1 MLNTDGTVV
10 PDNGFQ
16 MPDSHDPNKYM
27 IDGKFN
33 PKLMADI
40 LLSEFHFFAYAETE
54 SIYVYEDGIYKPTGI
69 YFIKK
74 EMLERLGKYFRI
86 GQVKEVTQQIKI
98 KSMIDRYKINSERHL
113 INLNNGIFDTKEWKF
128 KKHDPRFLSTIRIPK
143 TYDPDAKCP
152 IINRFLDD
160 VVSQKDK
167 QTLIEWSG
175 LMLIIETM
183 FEKAMMLCGSGGNG
197 KSTFINLLTA
207 LIGDENTTAI
217 PLQKLIDENNNKF
230 IVAHLH
236 EKLMNVCADIPSTT
250 IHNSDMFKR
259 LVGKDKITG
268 EHKFGHPFEFYN
280 PARLI
285 FSARIIPNLAEIGDE
300 AYYRRWLI
308 VEFLNRFTGESD
320 DKDMQNKLTTDTELS
335 GFLNLALAGLKTI
348 LQNGRF
354 THELSIQDTAYLYI
368 KKANPVYKFSEECI
382 VSSPNDILKNEVYLE
397 YLRWCE
403 QYNEKPMNNNI
414 FGKNM
419 KALRYLSV
427 QKGDSKYYWEGI
439 AIKTNTKRIRNP

>member
-1 MLNTDGTVV
+1 MLNKDGMVV
-10 PDNGFQ
+10 PDVSLQ
-16 MPDSHDPNKYM
+16 KPESHDPNKYM

-40 LLSEFHFFAYAETE
+40 LLFEFHFFTYAETE

-98 KSMIDRYKINSERHL
+98 KSMIDRDKINSERHL
-113 INLNNGIFDTKEWKF
+113 ISLNNGIFDTKEWKF
-128 KKHDPRFLSTIRIPK
+128 REHDPSILSTIRIPR

-152 IINRFLDD
+152 VINRFLDD

-175 LMLIIETM
+175 LMLIPETK
-183 FEKAMMLCGSGGNG
+183 FEKAMMVSGPGSNG
-197 KSTFINLLTA
+197 KSTFFIILTDT
-207 LIGDENTTAI
+207 IGEENTTAI
-217 PLQKLIDENNNKF
+217 PLQKLIDEKNNKF

-280 PARLI
+280 TARLI
-285 FSARIIPNLAEIGDE
+285 FSARIIPNIAEINDE
-300 AYYRRWLI
+300 AYFRRWLI
-308 VEFLNRFTGESD
+308 VEFSNRFTGESD
-320 DKDMQNKLTTDTELS
+320 DKDIQAKLTTDAELS
-335 GFLNLALAGLKTI
+335 GFLNLALEGLHTI
-348 LQNGRF
+348 LENGRF
-354 THELSIQDTAYLYI
+354 THELSIKDTADLYV

-382 VSSPNDILKNEVYLE
+382 VSSPDDILKNDVYLE

-403 QYNEKPMNNNI
+403 QYNEKPMDNNI
-414 FGKNM
+414 FGKKM

-439 AIKTNTKRIRNP
+439 AIKTNTKGIRNP